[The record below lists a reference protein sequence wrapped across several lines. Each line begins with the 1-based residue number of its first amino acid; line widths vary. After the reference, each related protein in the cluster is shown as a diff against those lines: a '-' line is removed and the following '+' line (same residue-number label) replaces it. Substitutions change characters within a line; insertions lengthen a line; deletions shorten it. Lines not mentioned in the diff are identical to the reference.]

1 MLVRRRRRQCERYH
15 SICSCGCC
23 CCCWPGKT
31 DICAPF
37 ILSRNCFYS
46 FWFVC
51 FAFACFRQGLLLL
64 FSLPLLLLLS
74 AFSTPSATAAAVG
87 SASKCFFYL
96 CAVTEIELG
105 ITCYGSCLQVPPP
118 STPCCNQS
126 SLFLSVSLCISL
138 RLSLSCSFLFSVC
151 FCAHLSFWSVEN
163 CLFYLVKACSLASL
177 AIFDT
182 QVIDCTREKVARCVF
197 LICSIDCCK
206 WNFQFQS
213 TIFKNF

>member
-1 MLVRRRRRQCERYH
+1 MCAFYFVKELLLQFLVRLLCF
-15 SICSCGCC
+15 CL
-23 CCCWPGKT
+23 
-31 DICAPF
+31 
-37 ILSRNCFYS
+37 LSTGAS
-46 FWFVC
+46 P
-51 FAFACFRQGLLLL
+51 ALSTALLLP
-64 FSLPLLLLLS
+64 FLLLS
-74 AFSTPSATAAAVG
+74 PFSTPSAAAAVG

-126 SLFLSVSLCISL
+126 SLFPCISL
-138 RLSLSCSFLFSVC
+138 SISLPLSLSISFLFSVC

-182 QVIDCTREKVARCVF
+182 QVIDCTREKLARCVF
-197 LICSIDCCK
+197 LICSIDCYK
-206 WNFQFQS
+206 WNSQFQS
-213 TIFKNF
+213 TTFTNF